1 VAKPRLVHVQS
12 PDRDRTT
19 RSLLPPSTS
28 DGSLR
33 QLRRQHSWR
42 LLNDCCWGSVYS
54 QLSVKPRYATVVLA
68 IPVWCR
74 RPTSTAFERLEK
86 QVAANA
92 LHNSGEVSD
101 QPKCHPGTRVAILD
115 HLIAWAA
122 ALAYTYPIIWLHGP
136 AGSGKSAIQRT
147 IAQLLHERG
156 LLLASFF
163 FFRTAAGRNTANNF
177 IATIAYQVALVIPA
191 TRPHIEQVI
200 ERNPL
205 IFSLSL
211 WDQAQ
216 AMILFPILAILNE
229 PSFNTSH
236 HPRILII
243 DGLDECD
250 DPDKQCGILDVL
262 CRVLQ
267 GLPVPFALIIASRP
281 EHHIRGAF
289 DLGDLNAC
297 SSRLSLDNSYNPD
310 SDIMKFLVEKF
321 CDIRKQ
327 HPFRAYLPKS
337 WPTQEV
343 IDKLVAKASGQ
354 FIYVSTVDRFIGSI
368 RHNPAERLDILLG
381 NLDAGRLKP
390 FEQLDSLYSVIF
402 HAIDQADLADTLRVL
417 GIVMVLS
424 LHHYRTSYPP
434 SPNNPVPYSPRFLE
448 RLLGL
453 RTGGVRYL
461 LFDLESLLTIDNDD
475 RDIRFFHASLSDYL
489 FDKSRSGQFWID
501 PEMIYAEVA
510 QQCLLRLIS
519 EPPEWRGKYYGSHLI
534 G

>member
-1 VAKPRLVHVQS
+1 MEALQQ
-12 PDRDRTT
+12 
-19 RSLLPPSTS
+19 LLLGISIFITI
-28 DGSLR
+28 R
-33 QLRRQHSWR
+33 QAQVCHS
-42 LLNDCCWGSVYS
+42 C
-54 QLSVKPRYATVVLA
+54 LSHTG
-68 IPVWCR
+68 WCR
-74 RPTSTAFERLEK
+74 RPISIGFERLEK

-115 HLIAWAA
+115 HLIAWAT
-122 ALAYTYPIIWLHGP
+122 ALTYTYPIIWLHGP

-147 IAQLLHERG
+147 IAQLLYERG

-191 TRPHIEQVI
+191 TRPHIEQAI
-200 ERNPL
+200 ARDPL

-216 AMILFPILAILNE
+216 ALILSPIQVAVLNE

-236 HPRILII
+236 RPRILII

-250 DPDKQCGILDVL
+250 DPDKQCRILDVL
-262 CRVLQ
+262 CRVLRR
-267 GLPVPFALIIASRP
+267 LPIPFALIIASRP

-289 DLGDLNAC
+289 DLGDLNRY
-297 SSRLSLDNSYNPD
+297 SSRLSLDNSYNRDP
-310 SDIMKFLVEKF
+310 DIMKFLVDKF
-321 CDIRKQ
+321 SDIRKQ
-327 HPFRAYLPKS
+327 HPFRAYLPES
-337 WPTQEV
+337 WPTQGV

-354 FIYVSTVDRFIGSI
+354 FIYVSTVDKFINSI
-368 RHNPAERLDILLG
+368 RHNPAERLDVLLG
-381 NLDAGRLKP
+381 NVDGGRLKP

-402 HAIDQADLADTLRVL
+402 HAIDQADLVGTLRVL
-417 GIVMVLS
+417 GIIMVLS
-424 LHHYRTSYPP
+424 LHPRRSFIRSFSTS
-434 SPNNPVPYSPRFLE
+434 NNPIPYSPRFLE
-448 RLLGL
+448 RLLVL
-453 RTGGVRYL
+453 RTGGVRCL
-461 LFDLESLLTIDNDD
+461 LFDLESLLTIDDDD

-501 PEMIYAEVA
+501 APMIYADVA
-510 QQCLLRLIS
+510 QQCLLRCIS
-519 EPPEWRGKYYGSHLI
+519 EPPEWKGKYYGSHLI

>member
-1 VAKPRLVHVQS
+1 MP
-12 PDRDRTT
+12 
-19 RSLLPPSTS
+19 
-28 DGSLR
+28 
-33 QLRRQHSWR
+33 
-42 LLNDCCWGSVYS
+42 
-54 QLSVKPRYATVVLA
+54 QLSYPYQFGADV
-68 IPVWCR
+68 
-74 RPTSTAFERLEK
+74 TSAGFERLEK
-86 QVAANA
+86 EVAANA

-122 ALAYTYPIIWLHGP
+122 ALTYTYPIIWLHGP

-191 TRPHIEQVI
+191 TRPHIEQAI
-200 ERNPL
+200 ARNPL

-216 AMILFPILAILNE
+216 VLILSPILAVLNE

-236 HPRILII
+236 RPRIFII

-289 DLGDLNAC
+289 DLGDLNRC

-310 SDIMKFLVEKF
+310 LDIMKFLVDKF
-321 CDIRKQ
+321 GDIRKL

-337 WPTQEV
+337 WPTPRV
-343 IDKLVAKASGQ
+343 IDNLVAKASGQ
-354 FIYVSTVDRFIGSI
+354 FIYASTVSRFIGSI

-381 NLDAGRLKP
+381 NLDAGKLKP
-390 FEQLDSLYSVIF
+390 FEQLDSLYSIIF
-402 HAIDQADLADTLRVL
+402 HAIDQADLAGALRVL

-424 LHHYRTSYPP
+424 LHRRRTPFDPYYARSSDGPA
-434 SPNNPVPYSPRFLE
+434 PYSPRFLE

-461 LFDLESLLTIDNDD
+461 LFDLESLLTIDDDD

-489 FDKSRSGQFWID
+489 FDKSRSRQFWINA
-501 PEMIYAEVA
+501 EMIYADLAE
-510 QQCLLRLIS
+510 QYLLRCIS
-519 EPPEWRGKYYGSHLI
+519 EPPKWTGKSYGSHLI

>member
-1 VAKPRLVHVQS
+1 MEAPQ
-12 PDRDRTT
+12 
-19 RSLLPPSTS
+19 
-28 DGSLR
+28 
-33 QLRRQHSWR
+33 R
-42 LLNDCCWGSVYS
+42 LLLGIKLFTTIRQAQVCHSCSSHTGLV
-54 QLSVKPRYATVVLA
+54 
-68 IPVWCR
+68 
-74 RPTSTAFERLEK
+74 PTSSVGFKRLKK

-122 ALAYTYPIIWLHGP
+122 AFTYAYPIIWLHGP
-136 AGSGKSAIQRT
+136 AGAGKSAIQRT

-177 IATIAYQVALVIPA
+177 IATIAYQVGLVIPA
-191 TRPHIEQVI
+191 TRPHIELEI
-200 ERNPL
+200 ARNPL

-216 AMILFPILAILNE
+216 AMIISPILAIVNE
-229 PSFNTSH
+229 PSFNTSDR
-236 HPRILII
+236 PRILII

-267 GLPVPFALIIASRP
+267 HLPVPFALIIASRP

-289 DLGDLNAC
+289 DLGDLNRC
-297 SSRLSLDNSYNPD
+297 SSRLSLDNSYDRDPD
-310 SDIMKFLVEKF
+310 IKKFLVDKF
-321 CDIRKQ
+321 SDIRKQ
-327 HPFRAYLPKS
+327 HPFREYLPKS
-337 WPTQEV
+337 WPTREV

-354 FIYVSTVDRFIGSI
+354 FIYASTVDKFISSI
-368 RHNPAERLDILLG
+368 RHHPAERLDVLLG

-402 HAIDQADLADTLRVL
+402 HAIDQADLAGALRIL
-417 GIVMVLS
+417 GILMVLS
-424 LHHYRTSYPP
+424 LRRQYHEIPIPP
-434 SPNNPVPYSPRFLE
+434 PAFLVSNNPEPYSPRFLE

-453 RTGGVRYL
+453 GAGGVRYL
-461 LFDLESLLTIDNDD
+461 LFDLESLLTIDNDN

-489 FDKSRSGQFWID
+489 SDKSRSGQFWID
-501 PEMIYAEVA
+501 AEIIYADVA

-519 EPPEWRGKYYGSHLI
+519 EPPEWTGKYYGSHI
-534 G
+534 IK

>member
-1 VAKPRLVHVQS
+1 
-12 PDRDRTT
+12 
-19 RSLLPPSTS
+19 
-28 DGSLR
+28 
-33 QLRRQHSWR
+33 
-42 LLNDCCWGSVYS
+42 
-54 QLSVKPRYATVVLA
+54 
-68 IPVWCR
+68 
-74 RPTSTAFERLEK
+74 
-86 QVAANA
+86 VAANS

-115 HLIAWAA
+115 YLIAWAA

-191 TRPHIEQVI
+191 TRPHIEEAI
-200 ERNPL
+200 ARNPL

-216 AMILFPILAILNE
+216 AMIISPILAIVNE

-236 HPRILII
+236 CPRIFII

-267 GLPVPFALIIASRP
+267 RLPLPFALIIASRP

-289 DLGDLNAC
+289 DLGDLNRC
-297 SSRLSLDNSYNPD
+297 SSRISLDDSYNPD
-310 SDIMKFLVEKF
+310 QDIMKFLVDRF
-321 CDIRKQ
+321 GDIREL
-327 HPFRAYLPKS
+327 HPFRAYLPES
-337 WPTQEV
+337 WPMQEV

-354 FIYVSTVDRFIGSI
+354 FIYASTVDRFIGSI
-368 RHNPAERLDILLG
+368 RHNPAERLDVLLG

-402 HAIDQADLADTLRVL
+402 HGIDQADLAGALRVL
-417 GIVMVLS
+417 GIVMVLPLHRRS
-424 LHHYRTSYPP
+424 LPTPP
-434 SPNNPVPYSPRFLE
+434 PACYVRPYNNPKPYSPRFLE

-453 RTGGVRYL
+453 RTGAVRYL
-461 LFDLESLLTIDNDD
+461 LFDLESLLTIKNDD
-475 RDIRFFHASLSDYL
+475 WDIRFFHASLSDYL
-489 FDKSRSGQFWID
+489 SDKSRSGQFWID
-501 PEMIYAEVA
+501 AEMIYADVA

-519 EPPEWRGKYYGSHLI
+519 EPPEWKGKYYGSNI
-534 G
+534 IK